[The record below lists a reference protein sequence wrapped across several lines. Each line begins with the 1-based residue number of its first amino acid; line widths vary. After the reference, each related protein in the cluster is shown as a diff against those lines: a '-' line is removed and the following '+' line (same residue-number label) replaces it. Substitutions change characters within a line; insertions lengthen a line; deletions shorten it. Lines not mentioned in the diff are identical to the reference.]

1 MMDAIGG
8 QLVPSNSAAA
18 MAARSPVSQG
28 APLQIY
34 NPFGDNINTGAYLSS
49 GAQNYL
55 AGAGKAS
62 YDLARG
68 AGQLTGQESRQDVA
82 NSNALDAPLMATK
95 AGKFGYGTGM
105 LADLAPLAWI
115 PGAGTLAGA
124 AAIGAGTGLIQ
135 PSTSTGQTA
144 FNVGLGGLAGPTTIL
159 GGRALGAV
167 YQGSKAVLEPLF
179 QGGQQRIAARAL
191 QTFAGG
197 PDAAADTVRTILGTG
212 SDFLPGVEPTTA
224 ELANNAGISQLTR
237 TMRNN
242 PQYTGAFVAR
252 DQANRGAM
260 TSALQGISGNDADM
274 LAAVNSRSDAT
285 AGLYAQARDAT
296 APSNSALG
304 SLLQRP
310 SMQSAWQK
318 AQDLAAE
325 AGETIGDLP
334 AAGMNS
340 NPILSG
346 KEIQYLKLAMN
357 DQINKISQQPGGLG
371 STQLRLTQDTLHSLN
386 DWTQANIPALR
397 LADSTFGTLSKPINQ
412 MQIGQTLTNKLLPA
426 LADFGGNTRLNS
438 ASYAGAVRNGDTLAA
453 QVTGQ
458 KNATLES
465 VLNPDQWQTVQQVGQ
480 QLARRSNADQ
490 LGIGVGSNTAQN
502 VISQNVLEKFLGP
515 FGLSASAIGRAGQST
530 LGQTILRPA
539 TFVTKLAE
547 PRVADILAQSSLD
560 PQFAARLLS
569 AGVSPGQAHMVWAR
583 QGLLGP
589 LANSVAFSSQK

>member
-1 MMDAIGG
+1 
-8 QLVPSNSAAA
+8 
-18 MAARSPVSQG
+18 
-28 APLQIY
+28 
-34 NPFGDNINTGAYLSS
+34 
-49 GAQNYL
+49 
-55 AGAGKAS
+55 
-62 YDLARG
+62 
-68 AGQLTGQESRQDVA
+68 
-82 NSNALDAPLMATK
+82 
-95 AGKFGYGTGM
+95 
-105 LADLAPLAWI
+105 
-115 PGAGTLAGA
+115 
-124 AAIGAGTGLIQ
+124 
-135 PSTSTGQTA
+135 
-144 FNVGLGGLAGPTTIL
+144 
-159 GGRALGAV
+159 
-167 YQGSKAVLEPLF
+167 
-179 QGGQQRIAARAL
+179 
-191 QTFAGG
+191 
-197 PDAAADTVRTILGTG
+197 
-212 SDFLPGVEPTTA
+212 
-224 ELANNAGISQLTR
+224 
-237 TMRNN
+237 
-242 PQYTGAFVAR
+242 
-252 DQANRGAM
+252 
-260 TSALQGISGNDADM
+260 
-274 LAAVNSRSDAT
+274 
-285 AGLYAQARDAT
+285 
-296 APSNSALG
+296 
-304 SLLQRP
+304 
-310 SMQSAWQK
+310 
-318 AQDLAAE
+318 
-325 AGETIGDLP
+325 
-334 AAGMNS
+334 
-340 NPILSG
+340 
-346 KEIQYLKLAMN
+346 MN